1 MKLIRFIL
9 DTAANAA
16 AAATA
21 EFSSRQRI
29 TITKRNPYG
38 DQLISTLSGFG
49 SDVSSQRLTSFEE
62 EILQRAMELKPTS
75 ACPLQ
80 ALDLFSGYCASN
92 AKRLAEMGYIAYAF
106 DFSPPS
112 PELTNIGQLLPGG
125 GILHY
130 KQQDVRHLDL
140 TFLAQKLDLI
150 TAQRSLHFL
159 HFLEAQELIGNLARH
174 LKSGASMYF
183 TIGAVDCKVGN
194 GYKHADLPVE
204 LRWHPLEP
212 ELGEPIHVTEPL
224 CLYKTE
230 DVHSLFQG
238 VGGCIV
244 RLERDDFGLFVVEFQ
259 MN

>member
-16 AAATA
+16 AVATA
-21 EFSSRQRI
+21 EFSSKQS
-29 TITKRNPYG
+29 TTRNPYG
-38 DQLISTLSGFG
+38 DKLISTLSGFG
-49 SDVSSQRLTSFEE
+49 SDVSSQRLTPFEE
-62 EILQRAMELKPTS
+62 EILQRAMELKQTS
-75 ACPLQ
+75 ARPLQ

-92 AKRLAEMGYIAYAF
+92 ARRLAEMGYTAYAF

-112 PELTNIGQLLPGG
+112 LQLTSIGQPLPDGG
-125 GILHY
+125 VLHY
-130 KQQDVRHLDL
+130 QQQDVRDLDL

-159 HFLEAQELIGNLARH
+159 RFLEAQKLIGKLGQNLNP
-174 LKSGASMYF
+174 GASMYF
-183 TIGAVDCKVGN
+183 TIGAVDCKVGD
-194 GYKHADLPVE
+194 GYKHTDLPVE
-204 LRWHPLEP
+204 HRWHPLEP

-230 DVHSLFQG
+230 DVHMLFQG
-238 VGGCIV
+238 VDGRIV